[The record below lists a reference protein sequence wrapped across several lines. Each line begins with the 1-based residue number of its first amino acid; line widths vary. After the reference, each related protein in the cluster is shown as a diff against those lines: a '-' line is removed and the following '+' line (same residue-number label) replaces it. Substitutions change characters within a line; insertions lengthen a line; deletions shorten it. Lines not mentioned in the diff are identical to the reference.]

1 MMTLSRRM
9 LSMGCPSVPAAAPE
23 SAIRVLSAALAVC
36 VSSRRDMNIHN
47 SASKTAPPI
56 SHGQMFVFFCSMLI
70 SAMETSEANEN
81 SELVR
86 GEMRVDVLAH
96 TCSVVPDV
104 DPTNRS

>member
-9 LSMGCPSVPAAAPE
+9 LSMAAPA
-23 SAIRVLSAALAVC
+23 SRRPHPNRPFVLLRRFAVC